1 MFGADALFRDN
12 AKTSPRP
19 GGICASFTT
28 TGWRSRGCR
37 WIASS
42 RFLTA
47 LDFLLPARSSARTE
61 QRPSKPWVAGSNPA
75 GQANSRERFARAHS
89 RFGTERVRTRRRSG
103 RKHATHRAA
112 AKPTRQAAG
121 PPAANRRVRPPL
133 ILPGR
138 PFSLRSF
145 RKSRTAPSAPRPSH
159 RLQRLDAIQV
169 FADGWTTLKPSSRSN
184 GSKSRSQYRSEW
196 LSRRQNVAM
205 RQSMVLRTVR
215 PCARRMR

>member
-121 PPAANRRVRPPL
+121 PPAAYPAGQA
-133 ILPGR
+133 ILPS
-138 PFSLRSF
+138 FLQEIAHSTLR
-145 RKSRTAPSAPRPSH
+145 TQAEPSSATV
-159 RLQRLDAIQV
+159 DAIQV

-184 GSKSRSQYRSEW
+184 GSKSRS
-196 LSRRQNVAM
+196 
-205 RQSMVLRTVR
+205 
-215 PCARRMR
+215 

>member
-28 TGWRSRGCR
+28 TGRRSRGCR

-103 RKHATHRAA
+103 RKHATSGGSARRLSCRAGHSPFVPSGNRA
-112 AKPTRQAAG
+112 QH
-121 PPAANRRVRPPL
+121 PPH
-133 ILPGR
+133 PGR
-138 PFSLRSF
+138 AIVRNGWMRFRYSRMDGLRSNQAVARMGRSHGRSAGASGF
-145 RKSRTAPSAPRPSH
+145 RGGR
-159 RLQRLDAIQV
+159 
-169 FADGWTTLKPSSRSN
+169 
-184 GSKSRSQYRSEW
+184 
-196 LSRRQNVAM
+196 M
-205 RQSMVLRTVR
+205 LR
-215 PCARRMR
+215 